1 MSELEDAL
9 KSFKL
14 CAKQIDNYEKLTVN
28 ELADGYCDA
37 TDNGQED
44 LRDAY
49 YSALVLRFWY
59 KINKLYSENLT
70 LNLDKT
76 DYFDWISNAI
86 LMACDKDA
94 RAWRT
99 NKSLNA
105 QQVINQVL
113 STRFVAAAY
122 YDSNLQKNQG
132 KLNTMSLDD
141 YVGDEGDGIT
151 VGDMV
156 ADDTNPHAEDE
167 AISVIQNFI
176 DANKIVE
183 AIIFDN
189 IAFKD
194 CYKHEQKVIRE
205 KNSAGENIKY
215 TKHIS
220 SFWPFKLVK
229 ELNTLDI
236 EYGRYFIS
244 TYSVSPTIFKAGIE
258 AIQKANNQKKY
269 KMIGAALKELESYV
283 TVNL

>member
-86 LMACDKDA
+86 LMACNKDA

>member
-1 MSELEDAL
+1 MGELEDTL

-14 CAKQIDNYEKLTVN
+14 CAKQINDYDKLTVN
-28 ELADGYCDA
+28 ELAEGYCNA
-37 TDNGQED
+37 TDLGEEE
-44 LRDAY
+44 LRDSY
-49 YSALVLRFWY
+49 FSALVLRFWY

-76 DYFDWISNAI
+76 DYFDWISGAI

-94 RAWRT
+94 RVWRT

-132 KLNTMSLDD
+132 KLNTTSLDD
-141 YVGDEGDGIT
+141 YIGDENDGIT

-156 ADDTNPHAEDE
+156 ADDTNPHAESDVI
-167 AISVIQNFI
+167 AIVQDFI
-176 DANKIVE
+176 NQNKIVE

-194 CYKHEQKVIRE
+194 CYKHEQKVVRTNNSVGE
-205 KNSAGENIKY
+205 KVKY
-215 TKHIS
+215 TQHSS

-229 ELNTLDI
+229 ELNSLDMN
-236 EYGRYFIS
+236 YLNYFIS
-244 TYSVSPTIFKAGIE
+244 TYSVSRPILNAGFS
-258 AIQKANNQKKY
+258 AITKANNQKKY
-269 KMIGAALKELESYV
+269 KMINAALKELQSYA

>member
-1 MSELEDAL
+1 MSELEDVL

-156 ADDTNPHAEDE
+156 ADDTDPHAEDE

-236 EYGRYFIS
+236 EYGRYFIN

-269 KMIGAALKELESYV
+269 KMIGAALEELKSYAAI
-283 TVNL
+283 NL

>member
-1 MSELEDAL
+1 MSELEDVL

-132 KLNTMSLDD
+132 KLNTISLDD

-269 KMIGAALKELESYV
+269 KMIGAALKELESYAA
-283 TVNL
+283 VNL